1 MHRMTDWGST
11 WRVKNF
17 QSESLRQGNENM
29 ERVIEV
35 FVELDGTSQFV
46 GRLWSRSPKGRESA
60 SFEYDKKWIASD
72 ARFALEPLLTIDT
85 GIHHSQPGKPLF
97 GAIGDSA
104 PDRWGRAL
112 MRRAERKNAER
123 EKRTQRTLLEVDYL
137 LQVDDQIRQG
147 ALRFRE
153 AGTTEFLAHGYPA
166 IPPLVELP
174 RLLSASDHVLTDTD
188 TDEDLRLLLA
198 PGSSLGGARPK
209 AAVLDADGSLAIAK
223 FPAKGD
229 EYHIE
234 SWSCVALALA
244 SQSGISTPRY
254 RLASVRDQQ
263 LLLITRFDREGSVR
277 IPFLSAMSM
286 IGADENQ
293 PHSYLELVDAIRQ
306 HGAEVR
312 KDLKELWRRIL
323 FSVLVSNVDDH
334 LRNHGFLYDTDKR
347 GWRLSPA
354 YDLNPVPIDMK
365 PRLLCLMIDDQ
376 DNSASFELTVEVG
389 DYFGLAEDDMR
400 AVVTDVVNSIS
411 TWRNEARRTGVSA
424 EEIDRMSTAFEHD
437 EMQRAQRFLRS
448 GS

>member
-1 MHRMTDWGST
+1 
-11 WRVKNF
+11 
-17 QSESLRQGNENM
+17 M

-35 FVELDGTSQFV
+35 FVELDGASQFV

-123 EKRTQRTLLEVDYL
+123 EKRTQQTLLEIDYL
-137 LQVDDQIRQG
+137 LQVDDRIRQG

-153 AGTTEFLAHGYPA
+153 AGTTEFMAHSRPA
-166 IPPLVELP
+166 IPPMVELP
-174 RLLSASDHVLTDTD
+174 KLLSASDRILTDTE

-209 AAVLDADGSLAIAK
+209 AAVLDDDGSLAIAK

-229 EYHIE
+229 EYHVE

-244 SQSGISTPRY
+244 SKAGITTPRY
-254 RLASVRDQQ
+254 RLTTVFDQS
-263 LLLITRFDREGSVR
+263 LLLVTRFDREGSLR

-306 HGAEVR
+306 HGADVR
-312 KDLKELWRRIL
+312 RDLKELWRRIL

-334 LRNHGFLYDTDKR
+334 LRNHGFLYDSRKR

-354 YDLNPVPIDMK
+354 YDLNPVPIDIK
-365 PRLLCLMIDDQ
+365 PRILCLMIDDR
-376 DNSASFELTVEVG
+376 DNSASFDLTVEVG
-389 DYFGLAEDDMR
+389 DYFGLGEDDMR
-400 AVVTDVVNSIS
+400 AVVTDLVNSIS
-411 TWRNEARRTGVSA
+411 TWRDEARRVGISV
-424 EEIDRMSTAFEHD
+424 EQINRMATAFEHD
-437 EMQRAQRFLRS
+437 EMVRAQRFCAA
-448 GS
+448 

>member
-1 MHRMTDWGST
+1 
-11 WRVKNF
+11 
-17 QSESLRQGNENM
+17 M

-137 LQVDDQIRQG
+137 LQVDDRIRQG

>member
-1 MHRMTDWGST
+1 
-11 WRVKNF
+11 
-17 QSESLRQGNENM
+17 M

-35 FVELDGTSQFV
+35 FVELDGASQFV
-46 GRLWSRSPKGRESA
+46 GRLWSRSLKGRESA

-104 PDRWGRAL
+104 PDRWGRTL

-123 EKRTQRTLLEVDYL
+123 EKRTQRTLLEIDYL
-137 LQVDDQIRQG
+137 LQVDDRIRQG

-153 AGTTEFLAHGYPA
+153 ARTNQFLAHGHPA

-174 RLLSASDHVLTDTD
+174 KLLSASDHVLTDTD
-188 TDEDLRLLLA
+188 TDEDLRLLIA

-209 AAVLDADGSLAIAK
+209 AAVLDADGRLAIAK

-234 SWSCVALALA
+234 LWSYVALELA
-244 SQSGISTPRY
+244 RKAGINTSRY
-254 RLASVRDQQ
+254 RLTKVLDQQ
-263 LLLITRFDREGSVR
+263 LLLVTRFDRKGSIR

-306 HGAEVR
+306 HGADVR
-312 KDLKELWRRIL
+312 TDLKELWRRIL

-334 LRNHGFLYDTDKR
+334 LRNHGFLYDTGKR

-354 YDLNPVPIDMK
+354 YDLNPVPVDIK
-365 PRLLCLMIDDQ
+365 PRILCLMIDDR
-376 DNSASFELTVEVG
+376 DNSASFDLTVEVG
-389 DYFGLAEDDMR
+389 DYFGLVEDDMR
-400 AVVTDVVNSIS
+400 AVVTDLVNSIS
-411 TWRNEARRTGVSA
+411 TWRDEARQIGVSVK
-424 EEIDRMSTAFEHD
+424 EINRMATAFEHD
-437 EMQRAQRFLRS
+437 EMVRAQRFLRS
-448 GS
+448 VS